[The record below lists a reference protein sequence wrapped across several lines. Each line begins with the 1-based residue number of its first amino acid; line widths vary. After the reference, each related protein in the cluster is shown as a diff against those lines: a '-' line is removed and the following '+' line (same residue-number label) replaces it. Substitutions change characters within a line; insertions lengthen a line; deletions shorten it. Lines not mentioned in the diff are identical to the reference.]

1 MKALIVDSQWISRAG
16 LAHLLSLIDPKCAV
30 SEASDLSEAIS
41 FMGKDECDLCLIDPA
56 LPETAPLD
64 AIRRL
69 RAVAGEIPIAVVS
82 DRESR
87 LFALQA
93 VEAGAQAYIVKK
105 SSAEDIRRAV
115 ERVLAGEIWLPS
127 NLRDL
132 PGHDEP
138 KGGLAE
144 APAGYA
150 PSNGHDPVS
159 VLTPRQRDVL
169 GLIATGKR
177 NAEIGKA
184 LEISPRTV
192 QIHVSTILKLLGVGN
207 RTEAALLARK
217 HGLGA

>member
-16 LAHLLSLIDPKCAV
+16 LTHLLSLIDPKCTV
-30 SEASDLSEAIS
+30 SEASDLSEALS
-41 FMGKDECDLCLIDPA
+41 VLSKNKCDICLMDPA
-56 LPETAPLD
+56 LADIAPLD
-64 AIRRL
+64 AVRRL
-69 RAVAGEIPIAVVS
+69 RAIAGEIPIAVVS
-82 DRESR
+82 DRETR

-105 SSAEDIRRAV
+105 SSAEDIRRAI
-115 ERVLAGEIWLPS
+115 ERVLGGEISLPA

-132 PGHDEP
+132 PGHEES
-138 KGGLAE
+138 KSGLSE
-144 APAGYA
+144 APASYT
-150 PSNGHDPVS
+150 SSYGHDPVS
-159 VLTPRQRDVL
+159 ALTPRQRDVL

-177 NAEIGKA
+177 NAEIGEV

>member
-16 LAHLLSLIDPKCAV
+16 LTHLLSLIDPKCTV
-30 SEASDLSEAIS
+30 SQASDLSEALS
-41 FMGKDECDLCLIDPA
+41 VLSKNKCDICLMDPA
-56 LPETAPLD
+56 LADIAPLD
-64 AIRRL
+64 AVRRL
-69 RAVAGEIPIAVVS
+69 RAIAGEIPIAVVS

-105 SSAEDIRRAV
+105 SSAEDIRRAI
-115 ERVLAGEIWLPS
+115 ERVLGGEISLPA

-132 PGHDEP
+132 PGHDES
-138 KGGLAE
+138 KSGLSE
-144 APAGYA
+144 APASYTS
-150 PSNGHDPVS
+150 SNGHDPVS
-159 VLTPRQRDVL
+159 ALTPRQRDVL

-177 NAEIGKA
+177 NAEIGEV

>member
-16 LAHLLSLIDPKCAV
+16 LTHLLSLIDPKCTV
-30 SEASDLSEAIS
+30 SQASDLSEALS
-41 FMGKDECDLCLIDPA
+41 VLSKNKCDICLMDPA
-56 LPETAPLD
+56 LADIAPLD
-64 AIRRL
+64 AVRRL
-69 RAVAGEIPIAVVS
+69 RAIAGEIPIAVVS
-82 DRESR
+82 DRETR

-105 SSAEDIRRAV
+105 SSAEDIRRAI
-115 ERVLAGEIWLPS
+115 ERVLGGEISLPA

-132 PGHDEP
+132 PGHEES
-138 KGGLAE
+138 KSGLSE
-144 APAGYA
+144 APASYTS
-150 PSNGHDPVS
+150 SNGHDPVS

-177 NAEIGKA
+177 NAEIGEV